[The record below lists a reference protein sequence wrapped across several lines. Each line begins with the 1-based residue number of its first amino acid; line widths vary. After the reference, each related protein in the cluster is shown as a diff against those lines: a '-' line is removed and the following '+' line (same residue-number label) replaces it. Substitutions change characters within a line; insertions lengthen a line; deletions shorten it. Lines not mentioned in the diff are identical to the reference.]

1 MSKLYLAYGSNLNL
15 QRMAFRCPTAKIVAT
30 TYLEHYKLI
39 FRGYNGSAVA
49 TVEPSENDR
58 VPVMIWEIFD
68 KDEENLDIYEGY
80 PRLYRKENVTVKIGG
95 RKTQVMMYVMNP
107 GRPLGNPSAY
117 YYATILQGYRT
128 ARFDPTYLKEGVMR
142 SVVK

>member
-1 MSKLYLAYGSNLNL
+1 MAHYEEAVELWRTKDISNAAELSEALNGYSISFAYNSGRIENEN
-15 QRMAFRCPTAKIVAT
+15 I
-30 TYLEHYKLI
+30 TYYDT
-39 FRGYNGSAVA
+39 R
-49 TVEPSENDR
+49 
-58 VPVMIWEIFD
+58 EIFD
-68 KDEENLDIYEGY
+68 KDEESLDIYEGY

-107 GRPLGNPSAY
+107 GRPLGKPSAY

>member
-15 QRMAFRCPTAKIVAT
+15 QQMAYRCPTARMVAT
-30 TYLEHYKLI
+30 TYLEHYKLT
-39 FRGYNGSAVA
+39 FRGHNGNAVA

-68 KDEENLDIYEGY
+68 ADEDSLDIYEGF
-80 PRLYRKENVTVKIGG
+80 PRLYRKENVTVKIDS
-95 RKTQVMMYVMNP
+95 RKTQVMTYVMNP
-107 GRPLGNPSAY
+107 GRPLGKPSAY

-128 ARFDPTYLKEGVMR
+128 AKFDPVYLKEGVAR
-142 SVVK
+142 SVGK

>member
-15 QRMAFRCPTAKIVAT
+15 QQMAYRCPTARVVAT
-30 TYLEHYKLI
+30 TYLEHYKLT
-39 FRGYNGSAVA
+39 FRGHNGNAVA

-68 KDEENLDIYEGY
+68 KDEESLDIYEGY
-80 PRLYRKENVTVKIGG
+80 PRLYRKEYVTVKINN

-107 GRPLGNPSAY
+107 GRPLGKPSAY
-117 YYATILQGYRT
+117 YYSTILQGYLD
-128 ARFDPTYLKEGVMR
+128 ARFDKTYLNNGVKR
-142 SVVK
+142 SVAK

>member
-15 QRMAFRCPTAKIVAT
+15 QQMAYRCPTARVVAT
-30 TYLEHYKLI
+30 TYLEHYKLT
-39 FRGYNGSAVA
+39 FRGHNGNAVA

-68 KDEENLDIYEGY
+68 KDEQSLDIYEGY
-80 PRLYRKENVTVKIGG
+80 PRLYRKEYVNVKINN
-95 RKTQVMMYVMNP
+95 RKTQVMMYVMNL
-107 GRPLGNPSAY
+107 GRPLGKPSAY
-117 YYATILQGYRT
+117 YYSTILQGYRT
-128 ARFDPTYLKEGVMR
+128 AHFDPTYLKDGVMR

>member
-15 QRMAFRCPTAKIVAT
+15 QQMAFRCPTAKIVAT
-30 TYLEHYKLI
+30 TYLEHYKLT

-107 GRPLGNPSAY
+107 GRPLGKPSAY